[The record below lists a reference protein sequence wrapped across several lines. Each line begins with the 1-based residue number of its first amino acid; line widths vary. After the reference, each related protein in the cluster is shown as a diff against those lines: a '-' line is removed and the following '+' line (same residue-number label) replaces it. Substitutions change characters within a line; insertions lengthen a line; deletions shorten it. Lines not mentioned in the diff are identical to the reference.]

1 MATPANA
8 AIAVDG
14 HKQSQFHLVA
24 VISSGLVLK
33 KLCKQTT
40 WAADLGRT
48 EIFFELEQNYFSILN
63 SNSNKNLELFELERR
78 TRTPLENQFK
88 KYSRTILFQVLK
100 PNKKM
105 A

>member
-1 MATPANA
+1 MEMEGQRVSGKSAFMM
-8 AIAVDG
+8 DKK
-14 HKQSQFHLVA
+14 HKTIQSGQILTH
-24 VISSGLVLK
+24 
-33 KLCKQTT
+33 QP
-40 WAADLGRT
+40 DLGRT
-48 EIFFELEQNYFSILN
+48 EIFFELELELKQNYFSI